1 MREAT
6 PTVSAELTDAGF
18 IDLCYTRLLGRAAE
32 EIAMSSLL
40 AQLESGAT
48 TRDALV
54 AVLLRSEEFESQF
67 ASREAYPAG
76 HFCSALPSAEERA
89 RYVRDAG
96 CESIAGVDLRA
107 DTQTAL
113 AQEFATYYPD
123 CPLVLTQESS
133 KRYYAENLSFPFSDA
148 FILYSFI
155 RRHRPR
161 RFIEIGSGF
170 SSAACLDSL
179 DALGLSD
186 TQCWFVEPYPQLLHT
201 LLREEDS
208 RHTIL
213 PMLVQNVELK
223 LFDSLEA
230 GDILFIDS
238 THVSKI
244 NSDVNREIFDILPRL
259 KPGVLIHIHD
269 IYWPFNYPQP
279 WISEGRAWNE
289 AYVVRAFLQFNDAFR
304 ILYFNSYIHPKVRK
318 SVFAPLCV
326 DIGGNVGGSLW
337 LERV

>member
-1 MREAT
+1 
-6 PTVSAELTDAGF
+6 
-18 IDLCYTRLLGRAAE
+18 
-32 EIAMSSLL
+32 MSSLL

-48 TRDALV
+48 TRDQLV
-54 AVLLRSEEFESQF
+54 VVLLHSPEFEAQF
-67 ASREAYPAG
+67 ASREAYSAG
-76 HFCSALPSAEERA
+76 HFFSALPSAEERA
-89 RYVRDAG
+89 RYVRDAKR
-96 CESIAGVDLRA
+96 ESIAGVDLQI

-113 AQEFATYYPD
+113 AREFATYYPD
-123 CPLVLTQESS
+123 CPLAWTHDVS

-148 FILYSFI
+148 FILYGFI

-179 DALGLSD
+179 DALGLTA

-201 LLREEDS
+201 LLRDDDS
-208 RHTIL
+208 RHTVL
-213 PMLVQNVELK
+213 PMGVQDVDLE
-223 LFDSLEA
+223 LFDTLEA

-269 IYWPFNYPQP
+269 IYWPFDYPKP
-279 WISEGRAWNE
+279 WIAEGRAWNE
-289 AYVVRAFLQFNDAFR
+289 AYLVRAFLQFNNAFR
-304 ILYFNSYIHPKVRK
+304 ILYFNSYIHRKLNK
-318 SVFAPLCV
+318 SVFKALGV
-326 DIGGNVGGSLW
+326 DIGKNIGGSLW
-337 LERV
+337 LERG